1 MTTLKTLIVDDEALA
16 RSRMR
21 TLLREC
27 TSPAAEVVA
36 EASQGAEA
44 QTLTAGSPERIRRVD
59 LGKSVM

>member
-21 TLLREC
+21 TLLRDC

-44 QTLTAGSPERIRRVD
+44 LQQLGTL
-59 LGKSVM
+59 